1 MTRRRSHGR
10 ASTGTFWRYWL
21 PVLLYITLIFGASSI
36 GNLRPPQVVAG
47 SDKLAHIAEY
57 GILGFFL
64 MRAFLGSGF
73 VSTTGKAALL
83 GIVVGLMIGLA
94 DELYQIGVPGRLSDP
109 MDFAADALGLVLS
122 GGLLLAL
129 EQVMV
134 RRR

>member
-1 MTRRRSHGR
+1 M
-10 ASTGTFWRYWL
+10 
-21 PVLLYITLIFGASSI
+21 PVLLYIVLIFLASSI
-36 GNLRPPQVVAG
+36 GNLRPPQIVSG

-57 GILGFFL
+57 GILGFLL

-73 VSTTGKAALL
+73 VSTTGRAVLL
-83 GIVVGLMIGLA
+83 GIVVGLLVGLT

-109 MDFAADALGLVLS
+109 ADFAADALGLILS
-122 GGLLLAL
+122 GFLLLGL